1 ETPPLFPFQPKRLQ
15 KRPRPNDDA
24 YSPPSLDTHS
34 AIAII
39 TRQRLIIRNL
49 KIHLFSP
56 AGGII
61 NSMIPHRMGQTSEFI
76 RVQLHLFN
84 NITMSII
91 TNISRY
97 QVLFFFGWRTQ
108 LQ

>member
-1 ETPPLFPFQPKRLQ
+1 FSPIERLQ
-15 KRPRPNDDA
+15 KRPRPDDDA
-24 YSPPSLDTHS
+24 YSPPPLDTHS

-39 TRQRLIIRNL
+39 TSQRLIISNL

-56 AGGII
+56 TGGII
-61 NSMIPHRMGQTSEFI
+61 NSMISHRMRQTSEFI

-84 NITMSII
+84 NITMTII
-91 TNISRY
+91 NNISRC